1 MEQFTTLIGRFHP
14 LLVHLPIGILLV
26 ATLFDLLSYR
36 KRYANLKFALPLLY
50 LLGALGAIV
59 SCITGYLLS
68 TSGEYEAQTVNPHQW
83 GGIAVAVLAAS
94 VYWNKKT
101 LYLKTPIWNQLHA
114 LLVAGLLFWTG
125 HLGGSLTH
133 GADYLIQPLPDS
145 VKTWLGMTTI
155 EKIAIQDVQAAR
167 AYSDIVVPI
176 LAEKCYN
183 CHNANKQ
190 KGKLRL
196 DTPEWIQQ
204 GGKSKLP
211 LLVAGR
217 AKESELIRRL
227 TLPTSDEKH
236 MPPKSKLQLS
246 EAEIE
251 LLSWW
256 IDNGAS
262 FEQQVK
268 EIPQPAHIQ
277 PLLAALED
285 SERLSEEEQ
294 KPEILYAGMEAE
306 PANAEDVK
314 KLNAIRAVVLPV
326 GTNSNLLS
334 VNFVNVE
341 PISKEHL
348 TLLLPLKQQLVW
360 LRLSEKNISDEDMD
374 IIAQLPHLTKL
385 YLDYTQISDAGLQKL
400 AGLQHLEYLNL
411 VGTNSTKKGI
421 EALKTISSLKQLY
434 LFQTKI
440 TTRDYLE
447 LSETFKTTEIDTGG
461 YALPNLN

>member
-26 ATLFDLLSYR
+26 ATLFDLLSYQ
-36 KRYANLKFALPLLY
+36 KRYTNLKFALPLLY

-59 SCITGYLLS
+59 SCLTGYLLS

-83 GGIAVAVLAAS
+83 GGIAVAVLATS

-133 GADYLIQPLPDS
+133 GADYLIQPLPDG
-145 VKTWLGMTTI
+145 VKKWLGIEAI
-155 EKIAIQDVQAAR
+155 EKAAIKDVQAAR

-211 LLVAGR
+211 VLVAGM
-217 AKESELIRRL
+217 AKDSELIRRL
-227 TLPTSDEKH
+227 ILPTSDEKH

-277 PLLAALED
+277 PLLAPLENGG
-285 SERLSEEEQ
+285 SLSKEQ
-294 KPEILYAGMEAE
+294 QPSILYANVEAE
-306 PANAEDVK
+306 PANAEDLK

-326 GTNSNLLS
+326 GANSNLLS
-334 VNFVNVE
+334 VNFVNVD
-341 PISKEHL
+341 PVSKEHL
-348 TLLLPLKQQLVW
+348 ALLLPLKQQLVW
-360 LRLSEKNISDEDMD
+360 LRLSEKDINDEDID

-385 YLDYTQISDAGLQKL
+385 YLDYTHISDAGLQKL
-400 AGLQHLEYLNL
+400 TALQHLEYLNL

-421 EALKTISSLKQLY
+421 EALKTISNLKQLY
-434 LFQTKI
+434 IFQTK
-440 TTRDYLE
+440 TTTQDYLE
-447 LSETFKTTEIDTGG
+447 LSETFKTTKIDTGC
-461 YALPNLN
+461 YVLPNLD